1 MLRIIKLS
9 VIALLAFHINASAA
23 NPEDAVKE
31 NLLKL
36 LPANMQ
42 IESIAET
49 PMENV
54 YMVSAGSQSLYVYSV
69 GAFIMIGDVYD
80 AERKVNLGEEMKN
93 EKMAEALASIP
104 LSEMIV
110 MGEPTDRYVTVFT
123 DTDCG
128 YCQKFHKNVAELQSK
143 GLQVR
148 YLMFPRAGIN
158 SASYDEAV
166 SVWCAEDQR
175 EAMTIAKSGGSVPP
189 SVCENPVEKQYRLGQ
204 KLGVRGTPT
213 MVLDSGKVIPG
224 FLPPAQLLAEAEMV
238 N

>member
-1 MLRIIKLS
+1 MLRITKL
-9 VIALLAFHINASAA
+9 IALALFAVHMSASAA
-23 NPEDAVKE
+23 SPEDTVKE
-31 NLLKL
+31 NLQRL

-54 YMVSAGSQSLYVYSV
+54 YMVTAGSQSLYVYSV
-69 GAFIMIGDVYD
+69 GDFVMIGDVYD
-80 AERKVNLGEEMKN
+80 AVRKVNLGEEMRN

-104 LSEMIV
+104 ESEMII
-110 MGEPTDRYVTVFT
+110 MGESTDRYVTVFT

-128 YCQKFHKNVAELQSK
+128 YCQKFHQHVAELQSM
-143 GLQVR
+143 GMQVR

-175 EAMTIAKSGGSVPP
+175 EAMTIAKAGGTVEPK
-189 SVCENPVEKQYRLGQ
+189 VCENPVEKQYRLGQ
-204 KLGVRGTPT
+204 RLGVRGTPT

-224 FLPPAQLLAEAEMV
+224 FLPPAQLLAEAEMEY
-238 N
+238 